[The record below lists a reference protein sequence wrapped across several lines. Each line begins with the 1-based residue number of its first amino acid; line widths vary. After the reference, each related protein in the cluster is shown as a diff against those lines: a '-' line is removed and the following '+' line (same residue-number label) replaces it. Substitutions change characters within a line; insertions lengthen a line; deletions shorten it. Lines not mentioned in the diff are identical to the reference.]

1 MRIIPFYI
9 VHTTKNLIKRT
20 LHSKGGIAM
29 ILFFVVFTVIMV
41 ISVVG
46 GKPQPDPTATELIA
60 EQMKKVKANQIF
72 GMVVSGVFLLF
83 FFFQLVTGD
92 KKGSQ
97 IFQMSDVNFLFAAP
111 IRPQSILIFRIL
123 LQMGASLLGTVYM
136 IYQMPNLVVNV
147 GLSFGGAF
155 GILLCYFLMLVLG
168 TLCSIYIYCFCANH
182 PWVKENIHRII
193 YGLYIALIL
202 AYVVQLQFYK
212 LSVYDAGVNILNG
225 TWFNKIPII
234 GWLKGLTM
242 AFIDNNMRNI
252 VLYGVLCVLSILVL
266 ILLIYR
272 TPADYYED
280 AMETAKKMHENLVA
294 VKEGRTIERK
304 RSDKINRTQ
313 LIRHGFGANIFY
325 YKSVDMVKRFAKLGY
340 FTSTNQFFWV
350 LCLGSA
356 FLTRFVIKSNAL
368 FVIVPIMALISLFLS
383 MGNALAT
390 EISLN
395 YIFLVPETAEKK
407 IIYCSLAD
415 LRNFVFDSSIPYLVA
430 MIILKA
436 DLVLAIGCYLMIVS
450 LYFISDQ
457 MGAWLE
463 LIFPSTTSMATKV
476 ILIYMKFLAV
486 IPGGIALL
494 IGLALGNLTIGIYAS
509 AIFSIPSGVIFMC
522 LCPGLLKK
530 GKK

>member
-9 VHTTKNLIKRT
+9 VHTAKNLIKRT
-20 LHSKGGIAM
+20 LRSKAGIAM
-29 ILFFVVFTVIMV
+29 ILFFVIFTAIMI

-46 GKPQPDPTATELIA
+46 GKSRPDPTTTELIA
-60 EQMKKVKANQIF
+60 EQMKKIKVNQIF
-72 GMVVSGVFLLF
+72 GMIVSGVFLLF

-111 IRPQSILIFRIL
+111 IRPQTILIFRIL

-136 IYQMPNLVVNV
+136 IYQMPNLVVNA

-155 GILLCYFLMLVLG
+155 GILFCYFLMLVLG

-182 PWVKENIHRII
+182 PWVKANIRRFI
-193 YGLYIALIL
+193 YGLYIALFL
-202 AYVVQLQFYK
+202 AYVVLLQFYQ
-212 LSVYDAGVNILNG
+212 LNPYDAGLKILNG
-225 TWFNKIPII
+225 EWFNQIPIM

-242 AFIDNNMRNI
+242 AFVDNNLRHI
-252 VLYGVLCVLSILVL
+252 ALYGGLCILSIFVL
-266 ILLIYR
+266 IVLIYR

-280 AMETAKKMHENLVA
+280 AMETAKKMYENLVA
-294 VKEGRTIERK
+294 VKEGRTVERK
-304 RSDKINRTQ
+304 RSDKINRSQ
-313 LIRHGFGANIFY
+313 LITHGFGANVFY
-325 YKSVDMVKRFAKLGY
+325 YKPVDMAKRFAKFGFLSG
-340 FTSTNQFFWV
+340 TSQFFWV

-356 FLTRFVIKSNAL
+356 FFTKFVVKSNAL
-368 FVIVPIMALISLFLS
+368 FVIVPILAIVSLFLS

-390 EISLN
+390 ELSLN

-407 IIYCSLAD
+407 IVYCSLAD
-415 LRNFVFDSSIPYLVA
+415 LRNFVVDSSIPYLVA
-430 MIILKA
+430 MIIIRA
-436 DLVLAIGCYLMIVS
+436 DFVLAIGCYLMIVS

-463 LIFPSTTSMATKV
+463 LVFPTTNNMATKV
-476 ILIYMKFLAV
+476 IMIYMKFLAV
-486 IPGGIALL
+486 LPGGIALL
-494 IGLALGNLTIGIYAS
+494 IGLGLGNLTIGIYAS

-530 GKK
+530 GRK